1 MRAMLKKKLHE
12 CSCVISRKNGYIN
25 QIKSK
30 IGLISIIH
38 IVQVCTIKME
48 ILLLWVNGIIT
59 KVDCTSRKKKS
70 PKE

>member
-1 MRAMLKKKLHE
+1 MLMCNFKK
-12 CSCVISRKNGYIN
+12 KNGYIN
-25 QIKSK
+25 RIKSK

-59 KVDCTSRKKKS
+59 KIDCTSRNKKN
-70 PKE
+70 PKEYK